1 MANDNDEYEP
11 IQGTVG
17 SILNEPQDTNGLPS
31 HDEIRMAA
39 HDQVQWN
46 LKRKALNDQISAFR
60 KGLKAKG
67 HILGKLD
74 DEVRK
79 LEWTPDEYKA
89 DREASDHYAQAMAQP
104 VGTQL
109 ELYGTDATPDP
120 VRIQLKWRQLGV
132 KHGIAGIGWA
142 NQPPDD
148 CPFDCAQ
155 SYGEGHEEGQGT
167 VRRAFQTRLEQ
178 AKATADAAREGSD
191 DDDDQIDIEDA
202 VNAASAANDDGDDSD
217 HSQEAA

>member
-1 MANDNDEYEP
+1 MANDNEEYPEV
-11 IQGTVG
+11 QGTIG
-17 SILNEPQDTNGLPS
+17 SIPNEPPANGLPS

-39 HDQVQWN
+39 NEQVQWN

-79 LEWTPDEYKA
+79 LEWSPEEYKA
-89 DREASDHYAQAMAQP
+89 DRVASDHYAEAMAQP

-109 ELYGTDATPDP
+109 ELYGTEATPDP
-120 VRIQLKWRQLGV
+120 VRTQLKWRQLGV

-142 NQPPDD
+142 NEPPED

-167 VRRAFQTRLEQ
+167 VRRAFQTRLEE
-178 AKATADAAREGSD
+178 AKATAAAAGHDEEGDED
-191 DDDDQIDIEDA
+191 DDGQIDIED
-202 VNAASAANDDGDDSD
+202 VANDDEHPDARENED
-217 HSQEAA
+217 EAA

>member
-1 MANDNDEYEP
+1 MANDNETYEP

-17 SILNEPQDTNGLPS
+17 SIPNEPQETNGLPS

-39 HDQVQWN
+39 HEQVQWN

-79 LEWTPDEYKA
+79 LEWTPEEYKA

-109 ELYGTDATPDP
+109 ELYGTEATPDP

-142 NQPPDD
+142 NQPPED

-178 AKATADAAREGSD
+178 ANATAAAARAAQE
-191 DDDDQIDIEDA
+191 DDDDQIDVEDVA
-202 VNAASAANDDGDDSD
+202 AANDDDDGDDSEHAQD
-217 HSQEAA
+217 AA

>member
-1 MANDNDEYEP
+1 MANDNDAYEP

-17 SILNEPQDTNGLPS
+17 SIPNEPQDNGLPS

-39 HDQVQWN
+39 HEQVQWN
-46 LKRKALNDQISAFR
+46 LKRQVLRDQISAFR

-67 HILGKLD
+67 HTLQDLDAEVKKLN
-74 DEVRK
+74 
-79 LEWTPDEYKA
+79 WTPEEYK
-89 DREASDHYAQAMAQP
+89 EARRRADHYAEAMAQP

-142 NQPPDD
+142 NQPPED

-178 AKATADAAREGSD
+178 AKATADAAREGSED
-191 DDDDQIDIEDA
+191 DEDQIDIEDA
-202 VNAASAANDDGDDSD
+202 VNAANDDGDDSD

>member
-1 MANDNDEYEP
+1 MANDNEEYP
-11 IQGTVG
+11 DVQGTIG
-17 SILNEPQDTNGLPS
+17 SIPNEAPSNGLPS

-39 HDQVQWN
+39 NEQVQWN

-60 KGLKAKG
+60 KGLKANG

-79 LEWTPDEYKA
+79 LEWTPEEYKA
-89 DREASDHYAQAMAQP
+89 DRAASDHYAEAMAQP

-142 NQPPDD
+142 NEPPED

-155 SYGEGHEEGQGT
+155 SYGEGHEEGQAT
-167 VRRAFQTRLEQ
+167 VRRSFELRLARNAAE
-178 AKATADAAREGSD
+178 AANAAPADDED
-191 DDDDQIDIEDA
+191 DDGQIDIED
-202 VNAASAANDDGDDSD
+202 VANDDSDDTEHQQD
-217 HSQEAA
+217 AA

>member
-1 MANDNDEYEP
+1 MANDNDAYEP

-17 SILNEPQDTNGLPS
+17 SIPNEPQDTNGLPS
-31 HDEIRMAA
+31 PDEIRMAA

-79 LEWTPDEYKA
+79 LEWPPEEYKA

-142 NQPPDD
+142 
-148 CPFDCAQ
+148 
-155 SYGEGHEEGQGT
+155 
-167 VRRAFQTRLEQ
+167 RRPRCSLAMRRQLLP
-178 AKATADAAREGSD
+178 ARRP
-191 DDDDQIDIEDA
+191 
-202 VNAASAANDDGDDSD
+202 SAAALSLRRRRHDGPARPRRGSEP
-217 HSQEAA
+217 SSEPRG

>member
-1 MANDNDEYEP
+1 MANDNEEYQP

-17 SILNEPQDTNGLPS
+17 SIPNEPQEPNGLPS

-39 HDQVQWN
+39 HEQVQWN

-79 LEWTPDEYKA
+79 LEWTPEEYKA
-89 DREASDHYAQAMAQP
+89 DRVASDHYAEAMAQP

-109 ELYGTDATPDP
+109 ELYGTEATPDP
-120 VRIQLKWRQLGV
+120 VRVQLKWRQLGL

-142 NQPPDD
+142 NEPPED

-155 SYGEGHEEGQGT
+155 SYGEGHEEGQAT

-178 AKATADAAREGSD
+178 ANATAAAARASSE
-191 DDDDQIDIEDA
+191 DDDDQTDIED
-202 VNAASAANDDGDDSD
+202 VTAANDDGDDSE
-217 HSQEAA
+217 HSQDAA